1 MRTLAMTRG
10 LAAAVAMGAALLAAG
25 CRETPTRSGPD
36 AAAPAVGKASDSKVV
51 RTAVIGGMTM
61 TGLWAEISR
70 MFEEQT
76 GYRVEV
82 VATGPR
88 PVISAAFKEGK
99 ADLLTMHSGDI
110 TTDLVADGFG
120 TNMRPW
126 TRNDLVI
133 LGPAS
138 DPAGIKGLTDGAE
151 AFKRIAAAKA
161 NFVDFEGI
169 GSREVCHKLWKKAGV
184 DREGPW
190 LLKDE
195 SSDHLGVL
203 DFAREHN
210 AYVVVGLMPV
220 IYDKLSSQGMQV
232 LVEGDPAMRR
242 PYIVMEA
249 DPARLPNVNAKGA
262 RALADFLLSD
272 KVQRFLLTF
281 GRDRHADAPLFHPI
295 LAAAQ

>member
-1 MRTLAMTRG
+1 MRTLALARG
-10 LAAAVAMGAALLAAG
+10 LVAATAMAAALLAAG
-25 CRETPTRSGPD
+25 CRQD
-36 AAAPAVGKASDSKVV
+36 AARTAPSVGQAGDPAVV

-61 TGLWAEISR
+61 TGLWPEIAR
-70 MFEEQT
+70 MFQEQT

-88 PVISAAFKEGK
+88 PVISVAFREGK

-133 LGPAS
+133 VGPAS

-203 DFAREHN
+203 GFAREHN

-281 GRDRHADAPLFHPI
+281 GRDRHADAPLFYPI